1 MRWVLGVICF
11 AVIAGACASGGDD
24 RQATDSDAPDDP
36 CSSDA
41 AETGLSSGSLISGG
55 NEYPYQLYIPTSRD
69 QLAMPLVLNFHGL
82 GSSGPQQEA
91 LSLYGVLAEAEGFVV
106 VAPTGLGTG
115 DPSARPNWELA
126 QFAIADRDDVAMVGE
141 LIDEVASLTCIDAQ
155 RVYATGM
162 SNGGLFSSLLAC
174 RLADRLAATFSV
186 SGISHPPDCRPSQ
199 PISVGAIHGTADE
212 VVRYAGGGSA
222 LLDEDSVAF
231 AGDFFEQVMP
241 DEAAEFASDFSC
253 STVSDTRIGSDTTLR
268 LHGGC
273 DDGVEVRF
281 YSVEDGGHTWPG
293 SPIAIG
299 MASSFG
305 YTTAEFDATRD
316 GWKFMSG
323 HTLDE

>member
-1 MRWVLGVICF
+1 MRWVLAVICL
-11 AVIAGACASGGDD
+11 AVMAGACASGGAG
-24 RQATDSDAPDDP
+24 RQVTDSGAPDDP
-36 CSSDA
+36 CSSDP
-41 AETGLSSGSLISGG
+41 AETGLSSGFVLSGG
-55 NEYPYQLYIPTSRD
+55 NEYPYQLYVPTSRD
-69 QLAMPLVLNFHGL
+69 QLEMPLVLNFHGL

-91 LSLYGVLAEAEGFVV
+91 FSLYGVLAEAEGFVV

-115 DPSARPNWELA
+115 DPSGRPNWELA
-126 QFAIADRDDVAMVGE
+126 QFAIAERDDVAMVGE
-141 LIDEVASLTCIDAQ
+141 LIDEIASLTCIDAQ

-212 VVRYAGGGSA
+212 VVRFSGGGSV
-222 LLDEDSVAF
+222 LLDDDTVAL
-231 AGDFFEQVMP
+231 AGDFFDQVMP
-241 DEAAEFASDFSC
+241 AEAAEFAADFSC
-253 STVSDTRIGSDTTLR
+253 STVSDTRIGSETTLR

-273 DDGVEVRF
+273 EGGVEVRF

-293 SPIAIG
+293 SPIAMG
-299 MASSFG
+299 LASSLG
-305 YTTAEFDATRD
+305 YTTTDFDATRD
-316 GWKFMSG
+316 GWEFMSG

>member
-1 MRWVLGVICF
+1 
-11 AVIAGACASGGDD
+11 
-24 RQATDSDAPDDP
+24 
-36 CSSDA
+36 
-41 AETGLSSGSLISGG
+41 
-55 NEYPYQLYIPTSRD
+55 
-69 QLAMPLVLNFHGL
+69 MPLVLNFHGL
-82 GSSGPQQEA
+82 GSSGPEQEV

-115 DPSARPNWELA
+115 DLSGRLNWELA
-126 QFAIADRDDVAMVGE
+126 QFAIAERDDVAMAGE
-141 LIDEVASLTCIDAQ
+141 LIDEIASLTCIDTQ

-162 SNGGLFSSLLAC
+162 SNGGLFSALLAC

-212 VVRYAGGGSA
+212 VIRFSGGGSA
-222 LLDEDSVAF
+222 LLDDDTVSL

-241 DEAAEFASDFSC
+241 AEAAEFAADFSC
-253 STVSDTRIGSDTTLR
+253 SSVSDTRIGSDTTLR

-273 DDGVEVRF
+273 DGGVEVRF
-281 YSVEDGGHTWPG
+281 YSVQDGGHTWPG

-299 MASSFG
+299 LASWLG
-305 YTTAEFDATRD
+305 YTTTDFDATRD
-316 GWKFMSG
+316 GWEFMSS